1 MQIGVSPKQDRD
13 QTSRL
18 AMLPEAAT
26 VLSEHPA
33 VRDAVVC
40 RPANHEDAAAVAFVL
55 PDEKYIEDSLGQKA
69 ADSVQMRRWRKV
81 YDLSQ
86 LAKAAA
92 ASPFAF
98 NIAGWNSSYT
108 RQPLP
113 SEDMQEWVDTTVDR
127 ISTLTPSAVLE
138 IGCGTGLLLLRLAA
152 TAERYVGVDFAPAVL
167 LRLREQLAQTADLNA
182 RVELLERW
190 ADNFEGFRENSF
202 STVIV
207 NSAAQY
213 FPSRT
218 YLNQVVEQAIRVV
231 RPGGQVF
238 LGDQRNLR
246 LLKATAASIEAFQAE
261 PEVTVAELRSRVDR
275 HIRQEQQLLLS
286 PSYFLSLTKRF
297 PKVSRVEIHPRRGD
311 RDNEMTR
318 FRFDA
323 VLWVGPASAPTT
335 GIPFVDP
342 PPEGWNLGNMQSRL
356 AADTADGI
364 GFARIRNSRIEADI
378 RLLDRLANADSRQ
391 TLSELREELAQRE
404 TRGIHPEAIVR
415 LADETG
421 CKVAISWAGC
431 YRDGSYDAAFIRR
444 RASRDRSF
452 PPLNWPHPTTADF
465 AYYSNTPGQF
475 EMREKLADELVS
487 HCRAKLESQSVPT
500 SVRLVD
506 SFPHGASG
514 SVDCEALL
522 SATEM
527 ATRSWL
533 P

>member
-1 MQIGVSPKQDRD
+1 
-13 QTSRL
+13 
-18 AMLPEAAT
+18 MLPEAAT

-40 RPANHEDAAAVAFVL
+40 RPSNPEDAPAVAFVL
-55 PDEKYIEDSLGQKA
+55 PEESDIEDRLGQKV
-69 ADSVQMRRWRKV
+69 ADSVQMRKWRKI

-98 NIAGWNSSYT
+98 NIVGWNSSYT

-113 SEDMQEWVDTTVDR
+113 AEDMQEWVDTTVHR
-127 ISTLTPSAVLE
+127 ISTLTPSEVLE
-138 IGCGTGLLLLRLAA
+138 IGCGTGLLLLRLAP

-167 LRLREQLAQTADLNA
+167 LRLREQLAQTQDLNP
-182 RVELLERW
+182 RVELFERS

-218 YLNQVVEQAIRVV
+218 YLNQVLEHAIRVV
-231 RPGGQVF
+231 RPGGHVF

-261 PEVTVAELRSRVDR
+261 PEIRVDELRSRVHR

-286 PSYFLSLTKRF
+286 PSYFLSLTRRF
-297 PKVSRVEIHPRRGD
+297 PKVSRVEIHPRQGNH
-311 RDNEMTR
+311 DNEMTR

-335 GIPFVDP
+335 GIQFSDP
-342 PPEGWNLGNMQSRL
+342 PLEGWNLGNMRSRL
-356 AADTADGI
+356 AAGKADGV
-364 GFARIRNSRIEADI
+364 GFARVQNSRVEADI
-378 RLLDRLANADSRQ
+378 RLLDRLAHADPGQR
-391 TLSELREELAQRE
+391 LSELREELAQRE
-404 TRGIHPEAIVR
+404 PRGIHPEAIVR
-415 LADETG
+415 LAEETG
-421 CKVAISWAGC
+421 YKVAISWAGC
-431 YRDGSYDAAFIRR
+431 YRDGSYDAAFLRR
-444 RASRDRSF
+444 RTAGDRSL
-452 PPLNWPHPTTADF
+452 PPLNWPQPTAADF
-465 AYYSNTPGQF
+465 AYYSNTPGQY

-487 HCRAKLESQSVPT
+487 HCRAKLGSKSVPA
-500 SVRLVD
+500 SVHLVD
-506 SFPHGASG
+506 SLPHGAKG

-527 ATRSWL
+527 AAKSWF

>member
-1 MQIGVSPKQDRD
+1 MQIGASPKQDPH

-18 AMLPEAAT
+18 ARLPEVAT

-40 RPANHEDAAAVAFVL
+40 RPANHEDAPAVAFVL
-55 PDEKYIEDSLGQKA
+55 PDENYLEDSLGQKA
-69 ADSVQMRRWRKV
+69 ADSVQMRKWRKV

-86 LAKAAA
+86 RTKAAA

-127 ISTLTPSAVLE
+127 ISALTPSAVLE
-138 IGCGTGLLLLRLAA
+138 IGCGTGLLVLRLAA

-167 LRLREQLAQTADLNA
+167 MRLREQLAQTADLNA
-182 RVELLERW
+182 RVELLERS
-190 ADNFEGFRENSF
+190 ADDFEGLRENSF
-202 STVIV
+202 STVLV
-207 NSAAQY
+207 NSTAQY
-213 FPSRT
+213 FPSRR
-218 YLNQVVEQAIRVV
+218 YLDHVVEHAIRVV
-231 RPGGQVF
+231 RPGGHVF

-246 LLKATAASIEAFQAE
+246 LLKATAVSVEAFQAQ
-261 PEVTVAELRSRVDR
+261 PQVTVAELRSRVHR

-286 PSYFLSLTKRF
+286 PSYFLSLARRF
-297 PKVSRVEIHPRRGD
+297 PKVSRVEIHPRRGN

-323 VLWVGPASAPTT
+323 VLWVGPASAPTAR
-335 GIPFVDP
+335 IPFFDP
-342 PPEGWNLGNMQSRL
+342 PLEGWNLCNMQARL
-356 AADTADGI
+356 AADTAGGI
-364 GFARIRNSRIEADI
+364 GFARIQNSRLQADM
-378 RLLDRLANADSRQ
+378 RLLDRLANADSCQ
-391 TLSELREELAQRE
+391 TLRELREELARRE

-415 LADETG
+415 LADDTG
-421 CKVAISWAGC
+421 CKVAISWAAC
-431 YRDGSYDAAFIRR
+431 YRDGSYDAAFLRR
-444 RASRDRSF
+444 RVSRDHSF
-452 PPLNWPHPTTADF
+452 PPCNWPQPTTAEF

-475 EMREKLADELVS
+475 EMREKLAEELAS
-487 HCRAKLESQSVPT
+487 HCRGKLGNQSVPAR
-500 SVRLVD
+500 VHLVD
-506 SFPHGASG
+506 SLPQEANG
-514 SVDCEALL
+514 SIDCEALL